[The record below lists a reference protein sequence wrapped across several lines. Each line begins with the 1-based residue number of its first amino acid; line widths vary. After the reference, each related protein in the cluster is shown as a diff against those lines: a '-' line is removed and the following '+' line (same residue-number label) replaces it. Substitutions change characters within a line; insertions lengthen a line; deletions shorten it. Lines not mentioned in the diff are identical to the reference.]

1 LLKWETILS
10 YSTPAET
17 AELAVESGATKAA
30 LPAGK
35 MLVGGFLAGAYI
47 AFGGLLAIV
56 ASAGLKPETWG
67 GLVTLVTGLVFS
79 LGLILV
85 VIGGAEL
92 LTGNMMLVPLAV
104 LKKRTTLSRLGINWA
119 MLTVGNL
126 VGALFVAY
134 LMADRTGVIGTAA
147 SKVGTPAAS
156 NFARLSSISIG
167 KALTESDLQIFLR
180 AVGCNW
186 LVCAAVWLALS
197 AKDIGGKILAIVFPI
212 TAFVA
217 LGFDH
222 VVANMFFLPL
232 AMFQHVPG
240 VTIGHVVSN
249 LVIAFIGNALGASL
263 FVSGAYWY
271 LYLQHAPAA
280 PRAEQRAHQNGR
292 SANVGAD
299 SA

>member
-126 VGALFVAY
+126 
-134 LMADRTGVIGTAA
+134 IGTAA